1 MVNPIRAEVRRTGV
15 DKEGRASLQEVTWER
30 RLASR
35 PDVWKPSTLFRV
47 NGHHQDR
54 TRDCWPGVTL

>member
-1 MVNPIRAEVRRTGV
+1 M
-15 DKEGRASLQEVTWER
+15 DKEGSASLQEVTWER
-30 RLASR
+30 RLASS

-47 NGHHQDR
+47 NGHHPDR